1 MKKIRG
7 GGGGGGAMFEPK
19 TLSRY
24 LKEKKKKKKRN
35 KIKIDQDGIRTHD
48 IRVKRPAF
56 LSSRLNTIA
65 ITKYE
70 WEIKIFQRQFFE
82 EKNMIFFLH
91 FHQIVLY
98 ELIKVSSL
106 YL

>member
-1 MKKIRG
+1 
-7 GGGGGGAMFEPK
+7 MFEPK

-24 LKEKKKKKKRN
+24 LKEEKNKKII
-35 KIKIDQDGIRTHD
+35 IKIDQDGIRTHD
-48 IRVKRPAF
+48 IRVRRPAF

-82 EKNMIFFLH
+82 KKKYDFFLH
-91 FHQIVLY
+91 FHQIIY
-98 ELIKVSSL
+98 SL
-106 YL
+106 YSTS